1 MNTRTVARLAWSLPL
16 VLLGLTIHQA
26 VTANNLRTTL
36 DEGEAAVAE
45 VTRYERSDRKD
56 VTHVELD
63 LLVHRADGTSFER
76 NNLALP
82 YSIGHRVEADS
93 LNVTVLQGG
102 GQEVVITEIGR
113 TQISIAWSNAAM
125 SLIAFLMAF
134 AGVFSWNRWLARS

>member
-63 LLVHRADGTSFER
+63 LLVHRADGTMFER

-93 LNVTVLQGG
+93 LDVTVLRGG